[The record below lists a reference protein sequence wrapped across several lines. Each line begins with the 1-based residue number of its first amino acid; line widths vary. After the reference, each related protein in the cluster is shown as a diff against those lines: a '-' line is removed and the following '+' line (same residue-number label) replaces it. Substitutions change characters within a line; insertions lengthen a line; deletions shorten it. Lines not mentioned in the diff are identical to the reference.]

1 MSQLSFLDNARE
13 GKNNWW
19 MYLIT
24 FIAVFLV
31 MMLGTILPVEIL
43 NKFNNNLLNSIVGL
57 GVGFALSLISL
68 YLLAR
73 FLHHKKL
80 ISLINT
86 GKQVRWSQIF
96 KGGILWAVLAS
107 SLTIIYMLLN
117 PSAFKFSFNFYPFL
131 ILVIISCL
139 CFPIQAF
146 FEELFFR
153 GYLMQ
158 GFGLVFKR
166 ALIPVIITS
175 ILFGVM
181 HASSLTNLNQTLLVI
196 TSTSIMGLLYGI
208 VTLAD
213 NGIELA
219 AGSHIAN
226 NLLMA
231 IFFNSGDATFS
242 SLPSLFVSSTETV
255 VDLIIFIIA
264 AVLFVLILFWNRKA
278 DLRKVLYSRTD

>member
-80 ISLINT
+80 ISIINT
-86 GKQVRWSQIF
+86 EKQIRWSQIF
-96 KGGILWAVLAS
+96 KGSILWALLAS
-107 SLTIIYMLLN
+107 SLTIMYMLLN

>member
-1 MSQLSFLDNARE
+1 MSQLSFLDNAQD
-13 GKNNWW
+13 GKNRWW

-31 MMLGTILPVEIL
+31 MILSTAFTVEIL
-43 NKFNNNLLNSIVGL
+43 NSFNNNPLNIIVGL
-57 GVGFALSLISL
+57 GVAFALSLILL
-68 YLLAR
+68 YTLAR

-86 GKQVRWSQIF
+86 KKHIRWSQIF
-96 KGGILWAVLAS
+96 KGAILWALLISA
-107 SLTIIYMLLN
+107 LTIIYILIN

-139 CFPIQAF
+139 CFPVQAF

-181 HASSLTNLNQTLLVI
+181 HASSLSNLNQALLVI
-196 TSTSIMGLLYGI
+196 TSTSLMGLLYGV

-231 IFFNSGDATFS
+231 ILFNSGDVTFS
-242 SLPSLFVSSTETV
+242 SLPSLFVSSQETV
-255 VDLIIFIIA
+255 VDLIIFSIA
-264 AVLFVLILFWNRKA
+264 AILFVLILFWNRKA
-278 DLRKVLYSRTD
+278 DLSKVIYSRTD

>member
-31 MMLGTILPVEIL
+31 MMLGTISPVEIL

>member
-1 MSQLSFLDNARE
+1 MSQLPFLDNAQS
-13 GKNNWW
+13 GKNSWW
-19 MYLIT
+19 IYIIT
-24 FIAVFLV
+24 FTAVFLA
-31 MMLGTILPVEIL
+31 MMFGTAFTVEIL
-43 NKFNNNLLNSIVGL
+43 NTFNNNPINMIVGL
-57 GVGFALSLISL
+57 GVGFALSLILL

-86 GKQVRWSQIF
+86 GKRVRWSQIF
-96 KGGILWAVLAS
+96 KGGILWASLIS
-107 SLTIIYMLLN
+107 LLTIIYILLN
-117 PSAFKFSFNFYPFL
+117 PSGFKFSFNFYPFL
-131 ILVIISCL
+131 ILVIISLL

-146 FEELFFR
+146 FEEIFFR

-166 ALIPVIITS
+166 ALIPLIITS

-181 HASSLTNLNQTLLVI
+181 HVSSLSNLNQTLLVI
-196 TSTSIMGLLYGI
+196 ASTSIMGLLYGI

-231 IFFNSGDATFS
+231 IFFNSGDVTFS
-242 SLPSLFVSSTETV
+242 SLPSLFVSPQETV
-255 VDLIIFIIA
+255 VDPIIFIIA
-264 AVLFVLILFWNRKA
+264 AILFVVILFWNRKA
-278 DLRKVLYSRTD
+278 DLSKVIYSRTD